1 MTGPVHITIPLDDHI
16 ELSELARLMS
26 VSPATIRR
34 RLRALGKCLVAYPF
48 DHRLRLV
55 RVEDVRAI
63 FTLVPAPE
71 RRRGQRS
78 QET

>member
-1 MTGPVHITIPLDDHI
+1 MSNSPH
-16 ELSELARLMS
+16 SRRLMS

-34 RLRALGKCLVAYPF
+34 RLRALGGRVYVAYPF
-48 DHRLRLV
+48 DHRLRRV

-78 QET
+78 QES